1 MIKGSIQEEGIIPV
15 NIYTSNS
22 GEPNYIKQIL
32 ADIKGETDN
41 NTTIIEDFINTLI
54 TIADFSR
61 WKINKKRGLIWYIKS
76 DELKRS
82 QQIIPPRKQE

>member
-32 ADIKGETDN
+32 ADIKGEFDN
-41 NTTIIEDFINTLI
+41 DTILVEDFNTPLI
-54 TIADFSR
+54 SIDILSR
-61 WKINKKRGLIWYIKS
+61 QLI
-76 DELKRS
+76 R
-82 QQIIPPRKQE
+82 QQ

>member
-32 ADIKGETDN
+32 ADIKGEFDN
-41 NTTIIEDFINTLI
+41 DTILVEDFNTPLI
-54 TIADFSR
+54 SIDILSR
-61 WKINKKRGLIWYIKS
+61 QLI
-76 DELKRS
+76 R
-82 QQIIPPRKQE
+82 QQWT